1 MGPTAPYSPSQNGV
15 SERLNR
21 TLLGLA
27 HAMIYVRDLPHYL
40 WAEAIA
46 HAVYIKNRSPT
57 QVLNGATPEEK
68 WNGTKPNISYL
79 QEFSSPVWVL
89 TEDATLSKLA
99 PRANKYIFVGY
110 MDGPKAIKYYDAH
123 TRQIKISRNFQFS
136 SNSPDHLPSNAPHVP
151 QEQIG
156 SDVPILTAQRE
167 GEQNI
172 FLGTLP
178 SNASD
183 VPHAERRPEVPNLT
197 TIADVRREEE
207 LGTSAPQSPAKNPRK
222 RRQDDDPD

>member
-1 MGPTAPYSPSQNGV
+1 
-15 SERLNR
+15 
-21 TLLGLA
+21 
-27 HAMIYVRDLPHYL
+27 
-40 WAEAIA
+40 
-46 HAVYIKNRSPT
+46 
-57 QVLNGATPEEK
+57 
-68 WNGTKPNISYL
+68 
-79 QEFSSPVWVL
+79 
-89 TEDATLSKLA
+89 
-99 PRANKYIFVGY
+99 
-110 MDGPKAIKYYDAH
+110 MDGPKAIKYYDAY

-136 SNSPDHLPSNAPHVP
+136 SNSPDHLPGNAPHVS

-172 FLGTLP
+172 FPGTLP

-197 TIADVRREEE
+197 TTADVQREGE

-222 RRQDDDPD
+222 RKQDDDPDQREESGTDAPSQLRRTRRKTVRHDYRLMHDPEADEDLDNDPDQSNAELVYIAMSAHGNADADKPKMLSDAKRSLEWPKWEQAV